1 MDLKRLSKRTLAIA
15 AIVSMLLCVS
25 IKTSATE
32 VSVADWSALKSAI
45 DNATGDTTITL
56 TSNIVESGVLERAL
70 AKGNSNIVL
79 NLNNKTI
86 DVQIANTILSSDA
99 RESGYFHFTVKDGT
113 IQNAVE
119 SALFFDAVFVDDS
132 SGTVSNVRFLN
143 NIADGKNHSGYAQG
157 GALKIGNITD
167 TTITDSEFIGGSVT
181 TNG

>member
-15 AIVSMLLCVS
+15 AIVSMLLSVS

-86 DVQIANTILSSDA
+86 DVQIANTQKDVEYTILSSDA
-99 RESGYFHFTVKDGT
+99 RESDYFHFTVKDGT

-119 SALFFDAVFVDDS
+119 SALLFDAVFVDDS
-132 SGTVSNVRFLN
+132 SGTVSNARICYRLYCL
-143 NIADGKNHSGYAQG
+143 GQSSKP
-157 GALKIGNITD
+157 TM
-167 TTITDSEFIGGSVT
+167 
-181 TNG
+181 